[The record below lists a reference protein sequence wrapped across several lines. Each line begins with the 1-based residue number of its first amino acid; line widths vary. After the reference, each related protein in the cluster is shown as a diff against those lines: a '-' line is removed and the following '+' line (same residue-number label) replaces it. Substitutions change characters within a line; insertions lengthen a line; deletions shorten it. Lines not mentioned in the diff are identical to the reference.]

1 MKSVVL
7 FLFLMLGISIQSQ
20 AQCDIVVT
28 LTQSNTNVCAN
39 DPLDFLGYATGL
51 CPNVASVAYNWQA
64 SVIDSE
70 GNVIMP
76 TEYMVTGNTNTFTTI
91 PAFSYTGSEELSL
104 VCLTIV
110 AYDNMGNPIGTGQ
123 YCSSSFSYANPI
135 NTVATVQNN
144 QCGDQA
150 CVVVQSS
157 GGIAPYQY
165 FVSDGSTLSG
175 NAYGCFD
182 QSGIYQVTA
191 IDANG
196 CQATADFEISIAG
209 TTNNSCEN
217 AQVLENGIALQ
228 DTLCNLEFATPSCS
242 NMTYYQ
248 TGWYMINSGDFTHL
262 QVGAYSGYTPGSI
275 SQNMAIEILASA
287 TDCSATEQVYCGT
300 NANCFDLADF
310 ITIQPNTNYY
320 IHLMTQWTSTV
331 PISIVAVLGNET
343 QAGICGCTNSASCN
357 FDPEALINN
366 GSCGYNGCTDPG
378 ACNYLAYATCDDGSC
393 VFGNDLTGHVFHDV
407 NGDNLYNTWPI
418 SEPSIGV
425 LGYVYVEELDIMIY
439 PNSEGEF
446 VIPELPSAVYHVSYI
461 DPSNTWTMLNG
472 AALTVTLPTCTG
484 LNIALV
490 PVSGATA
497 QISGNNSNWPSV
509 IQCNNGV
516 NIGVWIQN
524 TGTTNFSGNFT
535 INFDPILTVANLSYA
550 IPFTSETSTSAT
562 WEIVNQAPG
571 TSAQYMLHINGP
583 GASYVGQYFN
593 FTYALQLVDNTDVL
607 FYSNDWA
614 SSNLV
619 SCAYDPN
626 DKQAI
631 PVGYA
636 EPHFILAD
644 TEIEYKIRFQ
654 NTGNAPAFNVD
665 IEDQIDIS
673 KLDLST
679 FQPIT
684 ASHSYS
690 TLVQPDGHVTFT
702 FANIMLPDSTTDEPG
717 SQGYVIYRI
726 KPLPTLAF
734 GDVIENTAS
743 IYFDEN
749 PPIVTNTT
757 FHTIYD
763 CAQMPQIV
771 DSFETCEGTEQTFG
785 WDYEYIETSQWT
797 VNSELVSEEIEFLFP
812 NAVGSYFIQN
822 TVSNPLCSATSDY
835 YVNVNPNPVVT
846 IMQEGDE
853 LIASAGASYQ
863 WYLFDQPITNGNNQ
877 NQLIYASGPY
887 TVTVINEFG
896 CVSTSPVYTV
906 VGVENLDQNSFVVYP
921 NPARNT
927 MTIAVHSNEIGSI
940 YNITEATGKIVLS
953 GKINSIAHQI
963 SLDNLSAGVYQ
974 ISLYSVDE
982 ILTRTIIKLD

>member
-1 MKSVVL
+1 
-7 FLFLMLGISIQSQ
+7 
-20 AQCDIVVT
+20 
-28 LTQSNTNVCAN
+28 
-39 DPLDFLGYATGL
+39 
-51 CPNVASVAYNWQA
+51 
-64 SVIDSE
+64 
-70 GNVIMP
+70 
-76 TEYMVTGNTNTFTTI
+76 
-91 PAFSYTGSEELSL
+91 
-104 VCLTIV
+104 
-110 AYDNMGNPIGTGQ
+110 
-123 YCSSSFSYANPI
+123 
-135 NTVATVQNN
+135 
-144 QCGDQA
+144 
-150 CVVVQSS
+150 
-157 GGIAPYQY
+157 
-165 FVSDGSTLSG
+165 
-175 NAYGCFD
+175 
-182 QSGIYQVTA
+182 
-191 IDANG
+191 
-196 CQATADFEISIAG
+196 
-209 TTNNSCEN
+209 
-217 AQVLENGIALQ
+217 
-228 DTLCNLEFATPSCS
+228 
-242 NMTYYQ
+242 
-248 TGWYMINSGDFTHL
+248 
-262 QVGAYSGYTPGSI
+262 
-275 SQNMAIEILASA
+275 
-287 TDCSATEQVYCGT
+287 
-300 NANCFDLADF
+300 
-310 ITIQPNTNYY
+310 
-320 IHLMTQWTSTV
+320 
-331 PISIVAVLGNET
+331 
-343 QAGICGCTNSASCN
+343 
-357 FDPEALINN
+357 
-366 GSCGYNGCTDPG
+366 
-378 ACNYLAYATCDDGSC
+378 
-393 VFGNDLTGHVFHDV
+393 LTGHVFHDV

-461 DPSNTWTMLNG
+461 DPSNTWTMSNG

-535 INFDPILTVANLSYA
+535 INFDPILTVANVSYA
-550 IPFTSETSTSAT
+550 IPFTSATSTSAT

-583 GASYVGQYFN
+583 GVAYVGQYFN

-607 FYSNDWA
+607 FYSNDWTT
-614 SSNLV
+614 SNVV

-690 TLVQPDGHVTFT
+690 ALVQPDGHVTFT

-763 CAQMPQIV
+763 CAQMPQMI

-797 VNSELVSEEIEFLFP
+797 VNSELVSEEIEFQFP
-812 NAVGSYFIQN
+812 NSVGSYFIQN

-853 LIASAGASYQ
+853 LIASEGTSYQ
-863 WYLFDQPITNGNNQ
+863 WYLFDQPITDGNNQ
-877 NQLIYASGPY
+877 NQVIDVSGPY

-896 CVSTSPVYTV
+896 CISTSPVYTV
-906 VGVENLDQNSFVVYP
+906 VGVENLDENSFVVYP
-921 NPARNT
+921 NPAGSS
-927 MTIAVHSNEIGSI
+927 MTIAVQNNAIGSY

-953 GKINSIAHQI
+953 GKINSTAHQI
-963 SLDNLSAGVYQ
+963 SLDSLSAGVYQ
-974 ISLYSVDE
+974 ISLYCVDE

>member
-1 MKSVVL
+1 MKSALL
-7 FLFLMLGISIQSQ
+7 FIAFAIGIFTQAT

-28 LTQSNTNVCAN
+28 LTQTNTNVCAN
-39 DPLDFLGYATGL
+39 DPLDFLGYASGA
-51 CPNVASVAYNWQA
+51 CPGAASIAYNWQA

-70 GNVIMP
+70 GNVVMP
-76 TEYMVTGNTNTFTTI
+76 AEYMVTGNTFTFTTI
-91 PAFSYTGSEELSL
+91 PVFTYAGSEELSL
-104 VCLTIV
+104 VCLTLV
-110 AYDNMGNPIGTGQ
+110 AYDNLGNPIGTGQ
-123 YCSSSFSYANPI
+123 YCSSSFYYPQPI
-135 NTVATVQNN
+135 IPTAVVTNN

-150 CVVVQSS
+150 CVYVTTTGGS
-157 GGIAPYQY
+157 GPYSYQ
-165 FVSDGSTLSG
+165 VSDGSLLSG
-175 NAYGCFD
+175 NAYGCFNAPGVYTVEVVD
-182 QSGIYQVTA
+182 Q
-191 IDANG
+191 NG
-196 CQATADFEISIAG
+196 CSGFESFIVLINE
-209 TTNNSCEN
+209 TPNNTCDN
-217 AQVLENGIALQ
+217 AAVLDNGITLQ

-242 NMTYYQ
+242 GLTYYQ
-248 TGWYMINSGDFTHL
+248 TGWYQINSGLSTHL
-262 QVGAYSGYTPGSI
+262 QVGVSSGYTPGAVT
-275 SQNMAIEILASA
+275 QNVAIEILASS
-287 TDCSATEQVYCGT
+287 TDCSAATQVFCET
-300 NANCFDLADF
+300 NINCFDLADY
-310 ITIQPNTNYY
+310 INIEPNTNYY
-320 IHLMTQWTSTV
+320 IHVMTQWTSTV
-331 PISIVAVLGNET
+331 PISIVAVLGDTPQE
-343 QAGICGCTNSASCN
+343 GICGCTNSASCN
-357 FDPEALINN
+357 YDPEALVDN

-393 VFGNDLTGHVFHDV
+393 IFGNDLTGHVFHDV
-407 NGDNLYNTWPI
+407 NGDMIYSTWPI

-446 VIPELPSAVYHVSYI
+446 VIPELPSAVYQVSYI
-461 DPSNTWTMLNG
+461 DPSNTWQMASGTSL
-472 AALTVTLPTCTG
+472 AVTLPTCTG

-497 QISGNNSNWPSV
+497 QISGNYSNWPSV

-535 INFDPILTVANLSYA
+535 INFDPLLTVANLSYA
-550 IPFTSETSTSAT
+550 IPFTSVTGTSAT
-562 WEIVNQAPG
+562 WEIVDQAPG

-593 FTYALQLVDNTDVL
+593 FSYSLQLIDNTDVL
-607 FYSNDWA
+607 FYSNDWTT
-614 SSNLV
+614 SNVV

-665 IEDQIDIS
+665 IQDQLDIS

-726 KPLPTLAF
+726 KPLPTVEF

-763 CAQMPQIV
+763 CSQMPQV
-771 DSFETCEGTEQTFG
+771 VTSYENCEETEQILG
-785 WDYEYIETSQWT
+785 WDYEYIESSEWL
-797 VNSELVSEEIEFLFP
+797 VNGELQSEEIEFLFP
-812 NAVGSYFIQN
+812 NTVGSYFIQN
-822 TVSNPLCSATSDY
+822 TISNPLCSSTSDY
-835 YVNVNPNPVVT
+835 YVNVNPNPEVT

-853 LIASAGASYQ
+853 LIASEGTYYQ
-863 WYLFDQPITNGNNQ
+863 WYIFDQPITDGNNQ

-896 CVSTSPVYTV
+896 CMATSPVFTA
-906 VGVENLDQNSFVVYP
+906 VGVDDVNENSFVIYP
-921 NPARNT
+921 NPAGSM
-927 MTIAVHSNEIGSI
+927 MTIEVQNNAIGSF
-940 YNITEATGKIVLS
+940 YNITDATGKIVLS
-953 GKINSIAHQI
+953 GKVNSITNQI
-963 SLDNLSAGVYQ
+963 SLDNLSAGAYQ
-974 ISLYSVDE
+974 ISIHNTNDISTATFVKFE
-982 ILTRTIIKLD
+982 